1 VDPTSGTHG
10 REFVYALTEGDPR
23 HKSSR
28 CLVEAVAEGIVP
40 AALFLQNLLEF
51 LAVVTNPR
59 RIARPLTLEQALKE
73 VTNLRTTFHVI
84 SPRNTSLDFLSGIV
98 RSAGAAG
105 PQIFDASWPTSSR
118 TTRLCRS
125 WAATLMSA

>member
-1 VDPTSGTHG
+1 MDPTSGTHG

-73 VTNLRTTFHVI
+73 VTVDRHVVG
-84 SPRNTSLDFLSGIV
+84 RRRLLDPDESGI
-98 RSAGAAG
+98 STKAAAAG
-105 PQIFDASWPTSSR
+105 YRIEVEEHCIVARKQGRGRRAPT
-118 TTRLCRS
+118 
-125 WAATLMSA
+125 AYG